1 MLALLRRM
9 LVKNPEHR
17 ISLAEVFEHSWVQAA
32 VEGTDD
38 ATAKALHSGPSE
50 AELQVHK
57 DPCCESLK

>member
-1 MLALLRRM
+1 M

-38 ATAKALHSGPSE
+38 ATAKALHSRPSE